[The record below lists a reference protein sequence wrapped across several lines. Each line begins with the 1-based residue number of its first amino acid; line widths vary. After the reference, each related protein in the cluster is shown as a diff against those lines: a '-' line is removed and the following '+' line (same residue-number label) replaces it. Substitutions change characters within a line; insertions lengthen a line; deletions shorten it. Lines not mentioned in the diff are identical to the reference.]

1 MKGINL
7 RIYLTFSFLH
17 LHYVINSMKKLFFI
31 FLLAVIIIPYA
42 CTKRYEEDPWTMHF
56 VRMRKR
62 ITGEW
67 HMKKIL
73 IDGQDFTHLIYTD
86 TVPFYSVYVFSGYRR
101 DLLEGDVILKTLDG
115 KYSTNYKDITFDLT
129 KGEFGHKETI
139 IFQHIGGL
147 QLNIFSYGAINK
159 IWKEGDN
166 PSITYPW
173 RILKLTQKEMHLQ
186 TTYDNQTY
194 DLFFEK
200 K

>member
-1 MKGINL
+1 MQKQKLIKL
-7 RIYLTFSFLH
+7 LFL
-17 LHYVINSMKKLFFI
+17 
-31 FLLAVIIIPYA
+31 FLVLASLLPNA

-73 IDGQDFTHLIYTD
+73 IDGQDFTHLIYLD

-101 DLLEGDVILKTLDG
+101 TLHTGDVILKTNDG
-115 KYSTNYKDITFDLT
+115 KHETQYKDIAF
-129 KGEFGHKETI
+129 EFTGNKSLYSLDKIYFIQDPTI
-139 IFQHIGGL
+139 YIYSFGPINNFLPLSSQMGNPL
-147 QLNIFSYGAINK
+147 YGK
-159 IWKEGDN
+159 YLDWV
-166 PSITYPW
+166 
-173 RILKLTQKEMHLQ
+173 ILKLTPKEMHLQ
-186 TTYDNQTY
+186 TTYVNQTY